1 MTLVVWLSL
10 LFLLVA
16 VLSSLTLAALRG
28 WRAWRSFRSFNRRAQ
43 NAVAD
48 VLRTA
53 ESAEA
58 HATALTTGADRLN
71 RASER
76 LQVSLAELSALREAA
91 GETTAL
97 LAAVRGVVP
106 RK

>member
-10 LFLLVA
+10 VFLLVA
-16 VLSSLTLAALRG
+16 VLGSLALAALRG

-53 ESAEA
+53 EAAEA
-58 HATALTTGADRLN
+58 HATALTMGADRLN

-76 LQVSLAELSALREAA
+76 LQASLAELSALREAA